1 MRDNYGSTCLCKT
14 DRNRIEKLLDN
25 QEIIDHQELLDNQDY
40 MDSKTNLKQK
50 NSKGVACLVLGII
63 GQFVWLIPL
72 FGFPIGFIG
81 LTISIKGLIDN
92 ESKVLPLIGLI
103 LSSLCVVI
111 TSIMFI
117 LLILVYARNHPNS
130 PF

>member
-1 MRDNYGSTCLCKT
+1 MREDYGSTCLCKN
-14 DRNRIEKLLDN
+14 DKNRIDKLLDN
-25 QEIIDHQELLDNQDY
+25 QDLLDNQELLDNQDY
-40 MDSKTNLKQK
+40 MDSKVNLKRK
-50 NSKGVACLVLGII
+50 NSKGIACLVLGII
-63 GQFVWLIPL
+63 GQFACLIPL

-92 ESKVLPLIGLI
+92 ESKVFPLIGLI

-111 TSIMFI
+111 TSIMFL
-117 LLILVYARNHPNS
+117 LLILIYARNHPNS